1 MSKGFSPTSISP
13 ILKGIIKDFGLEKGI
28 SGALLQIRWREIVGP
43 QIASHTYPAEIRFDT
58 LHLTVDSAVWMH
70 QLSFLK
76 KEIIEK
82 CNRLLEKAS
91 IRKIQLRTGPLPP
104 PLESP
109 QEAPALEGECTA
121 EEAAFIEQQIVSI
134 PDMEL
139 KEAVRRALRRHLLHR
154 QGEIKGSARAS
165 SPDRAPR

>member
-28 SGALLQIRWREIVGP
+28 AGALLQIRWREIVGP

-76 KEIIEK
+76 QEIIEK
-82 CNRLLEKAS
+82 CNRILGKAS

-104 PLESP
+104 PLDP
-109 QEAPALEGECTA
+109 PLEAPALKGKCTVEEEG
-121 EEAAFIEQQIVSI
+121 FIEQQVSSI
-134 PDMEL
+134 PDAAL
-139 KEAVRRALRRHLLHR
+139 KEVVRRALRRHLLKR
-154 QGEIKGSARAS
+154 QNEISPPAQGSV
-165 SPDRAPR
+165 PDQAPG

>member
-28 SGALLQIRWREIVGP
+28 SGALLQIRWKEIVGP

-70 QLSFLK
+70 QLSFLR

-82 CNRLLEKAS
+82 CNRLLGKES

-104 PLESP
+104 PSNHPKRPL
-109 QEAPALEGECTA
+109 LW
-121 EEAAFIEQQIVSI
+121 
-134 PDMEL
+134 
-139 KEAVRRALRRHLLHR
+139 KE
-154 QGEIKGSARAS
+154 SARPKRRPS
-165 SPDRAPR
+165 SSSRSYRFRIWN

>member
-28 SGALLQIRWREIVGP
+28 AGALLQIRWKELVGP

-58 LHLTVDSAVWMH
+58 LSLRVDSAVWMH

-76 KEIIEK
+76 REIIEK
-82 CNRLLEKAS
+82 CNRLLGNES
-91 IRKIQLRTGPLPP
+91 IRKLQLRIGPLPAAV
-104 PLESP
+104 ETA
-109 QEAPALEGECTA
+109 EETAAPEGECTA
-121 EEAAFIEQQIVSI
+121 EEAAFIEQQLLSI
-134 PDMEL
+134 PDLEL
-139 KEAVRRALRRHLLHR
+139 KEAVRRALRRHCLKER
-154 QGEIKGSARAS
+154 PSVSPPAPGS

>member
-28 SGALLQIRWREIVGP
+28 AGALLQIRWREIVGP

-76 KEIIEK
+76 KEILEK
-82 CNRLLEKAS
+82 CNRLLGKES
-91 IRKIQLRTGPLPP
+91 VRKIQLRTGPLPP

-121 EEAAFIEQQIVSI
+121 EETAFIEEQIVSI
-134 PDMEL
+134 LDTAL

-154 QGEIKGSARAS
+154 QGEIKGAAAGSFPGRAQH
-165 SPDRAPR
+165 

>member
-1 MSKGFSPTSISP
+1 MPKGFSPSPISP
-13 ILKGIIKDFGLEKGI
+13 ILKGIIKEFGLEKGI
-28 SGALLQIRWREIVGP
+28 AGALLQMRWRELVGP

-58 LHLTVDSAVWMH
+58 LYLTVDSAVWMH

-82 CNRLLEKAS
+82 CNRLLGRET

-109 QEAPALEGECTA
+109 MEAPTPEGECTA
-121 EEAAFIEQQIVSI
+121 EEEMFIEDQISSI
-134 PDMEL
+134 PDADL
-139 KEAVRRALRRHLLHR
+139 KEGVRRALRRHLLLQR
-154 QGEIKGSARAS
+154 DAPLNGSPERG
-165 SPDRAPR
+165 RR

>member
-13 ILKGIIKDFGLEKGI
+13 ILKGIIKDYGLEKGI
-28 SGALLQIRWREIVGP
+28 AGALLQIRWREIVGP

-82 CNRLLEKAS
+82 CNRLLGKAS
-91 IRKIQLRTGPLPP
+91 IQKIQLRTGSLPP
-104 PLESP
+104 PLESFA
-109 QEAPALEGECTA
+109 EAPPVERECTA
-121 EEAAFIEQQIVSI
+121 EETAFIEQQVSSI
-134 PDMEL
+134 PDTGL

-154 QGEIKGSARAS
+154 REEIKESAQAR
-165 SPDRAPR
+165 SPDRAER

>member
-28 SGALLQIRWREIVGP
+28 DGALLQIRWREIVGP

-76 KEIIEK
+76 KEILEK
-82 CNRLLEKAS
+82 CNRLLGKAS

-139 KEAVRRALRRHLLHR
+139 KEAVRRALRRHLLQR
-154 QGEIKGSARAS
+154 QGEIKGSVPER